1 MSAERYSAKSGDR
14 EGVLRTMSRVG
25 KKPIP
30 IPDGVK
36 VSISGQHVTVEGPK
50 GKLEHDVHPLITVS
64 NDGKELLVTRP
75 NDSRRSR
82 SLHGLTRA
90 LVANMVQG
98 VKEGFQKDL
107 EIQGVGYRAAK
118 QGNALNFQLGYSH
131 PILVEPPAGIAFSV
145 ERNIVTVSG
154 IDKQVVGEVAAQIRA
169 LRKPEPYKG
178 KGIRYV
184 GERVRRKAGKSGV

>member
-1 MSAERYSAKSGDR
+1 
-14 EGVLRTMSRVG
+14 
-25 KKPIP
+25 
-30 IPDGVK
+30 
-36 VSISGQHVTVEGPK
+36 
-50 GKLEHDVHPLITVS
+50 
-64 NDGKELLVTRP
+64 
-75 NDSRRSR
+75 
-82 SLHGLTRA
+82 
-90 LVANMVQG
+90 MVQG

-118 QGNALNFQLGYSH
+118 QGDALNFQLGYSH

-184 GERVRRKAGKSGV
+184 GERVRRKARLSKGRRSAAGDGRIGDSCCFHPQRGIDRQGVA